1 MWDRF
6 VSNKM
11 AFQERLEPKEAL
23 KDTPVDPNLKP
34 EDRIDCA
41 GKVLSNL
48 LWTLVLQPEENDA
61 SRNLRSL
68 ASEAIQRLLKEK

>member
-1 MWDRF
+1 M
-6 VSNKM
+6 
-11 AFQERLEPKEAL
+11 
-23 KDTPVDPNLKP
+23 DPNLKP

-41 GKVLSNL
+41 GKILSDM
-48 LWTLVLQPEENDA
+48 LWVVVLQPEENDA